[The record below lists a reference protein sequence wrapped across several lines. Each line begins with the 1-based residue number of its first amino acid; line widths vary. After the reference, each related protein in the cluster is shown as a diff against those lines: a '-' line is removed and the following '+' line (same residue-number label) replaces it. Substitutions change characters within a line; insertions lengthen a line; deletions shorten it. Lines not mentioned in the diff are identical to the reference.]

1 MFSLFSWVKER
12 NNENERLDGIKR
24 EIRSKFIPWM
34 HEKVSEKIKLMRV
47 SDKLVDELILSSIK
61 KCNVMKN
68 VESNDVY
75 LVQKFCLIQ

>member
-24 EIRSKFIPWM
+24 EIRSKFNPWM
-34 HEKVSEKIKLMRV
+34 QEKVNEKIKLMRV

-75 LVQKFCLIQ
+75 LVQKYCLIQ

>member
-12 NNENERLDGIKR
+12 NNENERLNGIKR
-24 EIRSKFIPWM
+24 EIRSKFNPWM
-34 HEKVSEKIKLMRV
+34 QEKVNEKIKLMRV

-68 VESNDVY
+68 GESNDVY
-75 LVQKFCLIQ
+75 LVQKYCLIQ